1 MKTSEYKTATRRV
14 NAMSRKISDKPRKTE
29 KRVKTP
35 PQTPALCY
43 KREDIEG
50 ILTGILLV
58 SVGVAAVLLTLSMF
72 IAVVKH

>member
-29 KRVKTP
+29 KSVKTP
-35 PQTPALCY
+35 PQVVAPRY
-43 KREDIEG
+43 KREDIES

-58 SVGVAAVLLTLSMF
+58 SVGVAVVLLTLSMF
-72 IAVVKH
+72 IAVAKS